1 MLRNVN
7 YSAPSALS
15 TKTAD
20 FINRFQQLSNNPFN
34 IFNKSINK
42 CLNLLSTKGETMKNP
57 VIGIGS
63 DHAGFPL
70 KSHIVRYLQK
80 KGYEVR
86 DYGTDS
92 EESVDYTDY
101 AHPLAADISSG
112 KLGKGILICGSGN
125 GISMTANKH
134 PHVRCALCWTEE
146 IARLARRHNDANILS
161 MPGRFITEEEAER
174 IVDAFLDTEFEGGRH
189 QKRIDKIDL

>member
-7 YSAPSALS
+7 YSAPSALL

>member
-7 YSAPSALS
+7 YSEPSALS

>member
-1 MLRNVN
+1 M
-7 YSAPSALS
+7 S

>member
-1 MLRNVN
+1 MLILFPVFR
-7 YSAPSALS
+7 LS

-20 FINRFQQLSNNPFN
+20 FMNRFQQLSNRCFN
-34 IFNKSINK
+34 ISVDKF
-42 CLNLLSTKGETMKNP
+42 LNLLFDAKLENM
-57 VIGIGS
+57 IGIGN

-70 KSHIVRYLQK
+70 KSHIVRYLEK

-92 EESVDYTDY
+92 EQSVDYTDY
-101 AHPLAADISSG
+101 AHPLASDISSG
-112 KLGKGILICGSGN
+112 RLGKGILICGSGN

-146 IARLARRHNDANILS
+146 IARLARRHNNANILAL
-161 MPGRFITEEEAER
+161 PGRFVSEQEAER

>member
-101 AHPLAADISSG
+101 AHPLASDISSG